1 MEYGQYVADLYQF
14 VQYRKVLVYSSMQ
27 YSHSKGDFEFRIH
40 LLLLSH
46 IIYLSS
52 NQFKNRS
59 NDDSTSIHGQFFEL
73 LFGFVT
79 LSFCTKI
86 RLPMISLLFFDY
98 SPSL

>member
-27 YSHSKGDFEFRIH
+27 YSHSKGDLEFRID

-59 NDDSTSIHGQFFEL
+59 NDDSTSIHGQFFQL
-73 LFGFVT
+73 LFGLLPYHFVPK
-79 LSFCTKI
+79 LGY
-86 RLPMISLLFFDY
+86 R
-98 SPSL
+98 